1 MYGILGILVVGVYIV
16 VIGVDLAYKHAKC
29 WCRSSITV
37 DASFIYHE
45 RAVCSKSSAAGSSD
59 GTIHI
64 VGGRPGGSLE
74 SVLEDGQNGK

>member
-1 MYGILGILVVGVYIV
+1 LKHYFVWHILGILVVGVYIV

-45 RAVCSKSSAAGSSD
+45 RAVCSKSSATGSSD

-64 VGGRPGGSLE
+64 VGGKKGRIFEVGFG
-74 SVLEDGQNGK
+74 